1 MFSSLAR
8 QLHYCSFFQVLE
20 RRYGGRLRA
29 HTAATRIQRAFRQS
43 CLLKQWKHLV
53 LPIQNSA
60 ACSRSDG
67 SQGCNDVLKRDTS
80 LADTPDAQAR
90 LYRLSATSIR
100 YVYTLILMF
109 PKL

>member
-1 MFSSLAR
+1 MTINVTIIL
-8 QLHYCSFFQVLE
+8 LHLFPFFKVLE

-60 ACSRSDG
+60 VCSRNVG
-67 SQGCNDVLKRDTS
+67 GQEHKDVLKRNTS
-80 LADTPDAQAR
+80 LTDVPSAQACLHR
-90 LYRLSATSIR
+90 PSVAPVR
-100 YVYTLILMF
+100 YACT
-109 PKL
+109 